1 MRLIKSNTIE
11 SEYPKRHICDECGAE
26 LEYDKEDVHIGW
38 MGCEYVT
45 CPACGNETMVSECRV
60 QPSTW
65 STTFYHTSTE
75 TGAVDIEDV
84 KIKEYVDKAVKSL
97 CSDKWKP
104 GEFYITGTGNL
115 LILGIKWEDGI
126 EVYVTKDYWEDNIAP
141 EDYGMVK
148 WG

>member
-1 MRLIKSNTIE
+1 MRLIKSNNIE
-11 SEYPKRHICDECGAE
+11 SEYPKRVFCDECGAE

-45 CPACGNETMVSECRV
+45 CPACDGETMVGECRV
-60 QPSTW
+60 QLPAW
-65 STTFYHTSTE
+65 KATFHHTSTE

-97 CSDKWKP
+97 CSEKWKP
-104 GEFYITGTGNL
+104 GEFYATTTGNL
-115 LILGIKWEDGI
+115 LVMGIKWEDGI
-126 EVYVTKDYWEDNIAP
+126 DIYVTKDYWEDSIAP

-148 WG
+148 

>member
-11 SEYPKRHICDECGAE
+11 PEYPKRHICEECGAE

-45 CPACGNETMVSECRV
+45 CPACDSEIVASDQRV
-60 QPSTW
+60 QPPTW
-65 STTFYHTSTE
+65 KATFHHTSAE
-75 TGAVDIEDV
+75 TGAADIEDV

-97 CSDKWKP
+97 CSEKWKP
-104 GEFYITGTGNL
+104 GEFYATGMGNL
-115 LILGIKWEDGI
+115 LVVGIKWEDGVEI
-126 EVYVTKDYWEDNIAP
+126 YVTKDYWEDNITP

-148 WG
+148 